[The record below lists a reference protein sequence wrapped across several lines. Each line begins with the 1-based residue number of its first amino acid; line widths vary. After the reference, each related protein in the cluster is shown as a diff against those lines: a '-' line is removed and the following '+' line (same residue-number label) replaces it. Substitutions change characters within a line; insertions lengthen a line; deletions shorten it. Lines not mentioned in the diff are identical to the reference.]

1 MNMIIA
7 VDKNFGI
14 GKDGTLP
21 WYLPPDLKYF
31 QDMTKGGIVI
41 MGKNT
46 YMSIPQKF
54 RPLKNRINI
63 VISNTFI
70 DKDVYVCNDKTIF
83 NLLEKLNSNNIWII
97 GGKQIYE
104 LFINHVNTIYL
115 TQINQEYNC
124 DLFLDR
130 KLIDDFKLINTVKQQ
145 YQDIEFYFQRYV
157 R

>member
-1 MNMIIA
+1 MIIA